1 MNKLKLSLFVI
12 LSCFLLGACTV
23 SNADAGKED
32 VVKTGED
39 EKAEPKKGVA
49 EEPKFPV
56 NVVVDGKEV
65 TIPEKPQR
73 ILPLSLDGAEIVL
86 DLVEVDRVIA
96 VSKSVAD
103 PMLSTQAEQAK
114 QIDERIA
121 SATNIDPEQILSYDV
136 DLLLLTKMH
145 GQEADADQ
153 LLQQAGV
160 PILSFE
166 TMKTVDDLFANIAVI
181 GEAVGE
187 KEKAEELIRK
197 MKADMEDIQSTF
209 PAKAEKPTIL
219 VLSEVGPGTGP
230 YMLGPTNIS
239 YDLIKLAGGDP
250 AVDAIGLDRTAKA
263 EVEQVIK
270 MDPDYLFLLDWQ
282 GNGEE
287 AYKELMEAPGWN
299 TLKAVQKG
307 HVTITEVK
315 YIMNPNKEIVHGL
328 KLMAE
333 TINGVAE

>member
-1 MNKLKLSLFVI
+1 MNKIKFSMIVFICCFV
-12 LSCFLLGACTV
+12 LGACAV
-23 SNADAGKED
+23 NNADIEEGTIKADLKEMSGAENND
-32 VVKTGED
+32 ADETG
-39 EKAEPKKGVA
+39 
-49 EEPKFPV
+49 FPV
-56 NVVVDGKEV
+56 SVNVDGKEV
-65 TIPEKPQR
+65 TIQEKPQR

-86 DLVEVDRVIA
+86 DLVETNRVVA

-103 PMLSTQAEQAK
+103 PMISTQAEKAEL
-114 QIDERIA
+114 IDERLA

-160 PILSFE
+160 PILSFD
-166 TMKTVDDLFANIAVI
+166 TVKTVDDLFTNIAVI
-181 GEAVGE
+181 GKAVGE
-187 KEKAEELIRK
+187 KEKADALISS
-197 MKADMEDIQSTF
+197 MKVEMEQIQSEF
-209 PAKAEKPTIL
+209 PAQAEKPTIL

-239 YDLIKLAGGDP
+239 YDLIKKAGGEP
-250 AVDAIGLDRTAKA
+250 AVNLIGLDRTTKA

-270 MDPDYLFLLDWQ
+270 MDPDFLFLLDWQ
-282 GNGEE
+282 GNGED
-287 AYKELMEAPGWN
+287 AYKELMDASGWN
-299 TLKAVQKG
+299 TLKAVQNG

-333 TINGVAE
+333 TINEALE